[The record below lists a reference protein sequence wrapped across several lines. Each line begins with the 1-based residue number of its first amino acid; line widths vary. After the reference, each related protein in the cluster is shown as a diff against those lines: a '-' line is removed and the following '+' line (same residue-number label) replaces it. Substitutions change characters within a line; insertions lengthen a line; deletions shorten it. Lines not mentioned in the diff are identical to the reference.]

1 MAVTSPHMLQ
11 YLREAHLD
19 WIEHYMRSRRSGY
32 HSLLR
37 LLQHFAERHGFS
49 RQRIC
54 RQKKSQEELEVTRI
68 AFGKQFQDK
77 HPGIDMDVL
86 YNSDETGMYYD
97 MCPNT
102 IWAIRGGG
110 SYDANSERHSYRM
123 TALLTVRG
131 DGKKL
136 PILFIIRG
144 EPGGD
149 IETNEFPDYPPEH
162 FYAMQKKA
170 WMNGIVW
177 KYFLRD
183 VLKPD
188 IENPSVLLV
197 ENFDS
202 HVSEETENI
211 VGEELGS
218 ELCALP
224 PNSTSHCQ
232 PLDVS
237 AICPFKQHLRDL
249 WVLTKSTATTA
260 KEKRLVMINRA
271 IKAWDMVTDDEV
283 HASFVKV
290 PWITRIPDCL
300 F

>member
-1 MAVTSPHMLQ
+1 MTVMSSHMLQ
-11 YLREAHLD
+11 SLGEDHLD
-19 WIEHYMRSRRSGY
+19 WIEHYMSSRRSGY

-54 RQKKSQEELEVTRI
+54 RQKKSQEELEATRI
-68 AFGKQFQDK
+68 AFGKQFHDK

-86 YNSDETGMYYD
+86 YISDETGMYYD

-110 SYDANSERHSYRM
+110 SY
-123 TALLTVRG
+123 
-131 DGKKL
+131 
-136 PILFIIRG
+136 
-144 EPGGD
+144 
-149 IETNEFPDYPPEH
+149 
-162 FYAMQKKA
+162 KA

-183 VLKPD
+183 VLKAE

-197 ENFDS
+197 DKFDS
-202 HVSEETENI
+202 HVSEESENI

-232 PLDVS
+232 PLD
-237 AICPFKQHLRDL
+237 AFLMGPFKEHLRDL
-249 WVLTKSTATTA
+249 WVLTKSTATTT
-260 KEKRLVMINRA
+260 KEKSLVMINRA
-271 IKAWDMVTDDEV
+271 IKAWVMVMMMKCV
-283 HASFVKV
+283 
-290 PWITRIPDCL
+290 
-300 F
+300 

>member
-1 MAVTSPHMLQ
+1 MAVTSSHMLQ
-11 YLREAHLD
+11 YLREDHLD

-32 HSLLR
+32 QSLLR

-54 RQKKSQEELEVTRI
+54 RQKKSQEELE
-68 AFGKQFQDK
+68 AFGKQFHDK

-97 MCPNT
+97 MYPNI

-110 SYDANSERHSYRM
+110 SYK
-123 TALLTVRG
+123 TW
-131 DGKKL
+131 
-136 PILFIIRG
+136 I
-144 EPGGD
+144 
-149 IETNEFPDYPPEH
+149 
-162 FYAMQKKA
+162 
-170 WMNGIVW
+170 NGTVW

-183 VLKPD
+183 ALKPD
-188 IENPSVLLV
+188 TENPSMLLV
-197 ENFDS
+197 DDYDS
-202 HVSEETENI
+202 HVSEESENI

-237 AICPFKQHLRDL
+237 L
-249 WVLTKSTATTA
+249 
-260 KEKRLVMINRA
+260 MG
-271 IKAWDMVTDDEV
+271 
-283 HASFVKV
+283 
-290 PWITRIPDCL
+290 TRGQL
-300 F
+300 Q